1 MVTDFKHLNWFK
13 QFIDD
18 VLDHK
23 FVLDINDPLFSTL
36 LPQVN
41 KNELIYVL
49 ISFSKN
55 QKQACTFKTGNKACS
70 VKLELVY

>member
-23 FVLDINDPLFSTL
+23 FILDLNDPLFPNL
-36 LPQVN
+36 LPQ
-41 KNELIYVL
+41 
-49 ISFSKN
+49 
-55 QKQACTFKTGNKACS
+55 
-70 VKLELVY
+70 